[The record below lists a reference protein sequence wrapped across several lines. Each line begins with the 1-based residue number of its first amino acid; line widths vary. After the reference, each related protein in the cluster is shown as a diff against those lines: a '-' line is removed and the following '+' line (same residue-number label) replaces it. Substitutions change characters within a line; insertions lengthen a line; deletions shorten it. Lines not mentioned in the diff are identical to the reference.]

1 MKKNWGVFFSIV
13 LVWVGL
19 NCSGPGGA
27 GEEKRMLPEEEPM
40 PVQHVEITHNQ
51 AARQL
56 DVTVDGQPFT
66 SYCYWEK
73 LKKPVLYPL
82 RTDDNRVVTRG
93 YPVEMVPGERVDH
106 QHHVS
111 CWFNYGDV
119 NGDDYWGNSP
129 AARPGG
135 KRGYIV
141 HRSAESIT
149 SQPNLAWFDAGMD
162 WIGSSGKKVLEEK
175 DRIYFRV
182 AKGLRIIDRMITL
195 TALEEAVA
203 FGDTK
208 EGMFGIRVTRQLEDS
223 SDRPKKYVDRD
234 GKVTDVAQM
243 DNIGA
248 DGEYL
253 SSAGLVGEDQA
264 WGTRAKWC
272 LLRGTVDGR
281 PATIGIFDHPDNVGY
296 PTYWHAR
303 GYGLFAAN
311 PLGWKDF
318 TGGRKVLNFSLQP
331 GESAA
336 FNYRILIASRRLEAE
351 ETEQLYRQWL
361 KEAGDQ

>member
-1 MKKNWGVFFSIV
+1 MKKYLIFATILLAWA
-13 LVWVGL
+13 GL

-27 GEEKRMLPEEEPM
+27 EAEKQMQPEGEPM
-40 PVQHVEITHNQ
+40 PVYNLEITHDE

-56 DVTVDGQPFT
+56 DVTVDGKPFT

-73 LKKPVLYPL
+73 LKKPVFYPL
-82 RTDDNRVVTRG
+82 RTSDGRVVSRG

-119 NGDDYWGNSP
+119 NGDDYWSNSP
-129 AARPGG
+129 ARKPGG
-135 KRGYIV
+135 KHGSIV
-141 HRSAESIT
+141 HRSAENIAGR
-149 SQPNLAWFDAGMD
+149 PNLAGFEAVMD
-162 WIGSSGKKVLEEK
+162 WVGSSGKKVLEEK
-175 DRIYFRV
+175 DRIYFRA

-195 TALEEAVA
+195 TAQDEAVV
-203 FGDTK
+203 FEDTK
-208 EGMFGIRVTRQLEDS
+208 EGMFGIRVSRQLEAAE
-223 SDRPKKYVDRD
+223 DRPQKYVGRD
-234 GKVTDVAQM
+234 GEVTDVVRM
-243 DNIGA
+243 DDSGA
-248 DGEYL
+248 DGVYL
-253 SSAGLVGEDQA
+253 SSAGLVGADQV

-296 PTYWHAR
+296 PTHWHAR

-318 TGGRKVLNFSLQP
+318 TGGQKILNFSLQP
-331 GESAA
+331 GESAV
-336 FNYRILIASRRLEAE
+336 FNYRILIASSRLEALE
-351 ETEQLYRQWL
+351 AEKLYQQWL
-361 KEAGDQ
+361 KDAGEQ

>member
-1 MKKNWGVFFSIV
+1 
-13 LVWVGL
+13 
-19 NCSGPGGA
+19 
-27 GEEKRMLPEEEPM
+27 M
-40 PVQHVEITHNQ
+40 PVHHLEITHNQ

-82 RTDDNRVVTRG
+82 RADDDRVVSRG
-93 YPVEMVPGERVDH
+93 YPIEMVPGERVDH

-119 NGDDYWGNSP
+119 NGDDYWGNTS
-129 AARPGG
+129 ARKPGG
-135 KRGYIV
+135 KRGSIV
-141 HRSAESIT
+141 HRSVEGIT
-149 SQPNLAWFDAGMD
+149 IRPNLAWFDATMD

-175 DRIYFRV
+175 DRIYFR
-182 AKGLRIIDRMITL
+182 AAQGLRIIDRMINL
-195 TALEEAVA
+195 TAQDEPVA

-208 EGMFGIRVTRQLEDS
+208 EGMFGIRVTRQLEDP
-223 SDRPKKYVDRD
+223 SDKMQKYVDRN
-234 GKVTDVAQM
+234 GQVTDVASM
-243 DNIGA
+243 GSTGV

-253 SSAGLVGEDQA
+253 SSAGLVGEDRV

-272 LLRGTVDGR
+272 LLRGTVDEQ
-281 PATIGIFDHPDNVGY
+281 PVTIGIFDHPDNVGY
-296 PTYWHAR
+296 PTHWHAR

-318 TGGRKVLNFSLQP
+318 TGGQKVLNFSLQP

-336 FNYRILIASRRLEAE
+336 FHYRILIASRRLEAE
-351 ETEQLYRQWL
+351 ETEKLYRQWL
-361 KEAGDQ
+361 KDAGEQ